1 MKKLIKFKEGSLKVE
16 QFKNFIAFRAWVDK
30 KIGYEFYKFLFPKDM
45 KEFSYLEDKNLDAYV
60 NNFVV
65 DPYVFDKAKF
75 LEETGEDESVKEA
88 LSRYPDNE
96 ILIMAKCHIDEH
108 DRTILEV
115 DNEKTYLP
123 MLEAALSY
131 YSDAFYYLINKKL
144 YVFAC

>member
-16 QFKNFIAFRAWVDK
+16 QFKDFAAFRAWVDK

-45 KEFSYLEDKNLDAYV
+45 KEFNYLEKEKLNAYV

-75 LEETGEDESVKEA
+75 LEETDEDESVKEV

-123 MLEAALSY
+123 LLEAALSY
-131 YSDAFYYLINKKL
+131 CSDSFFYLINKKL

>member
-1 MKKLIKFKEGSLKVE
+1 MKRLIKFKEGSLKVE
-16 QFKNFIAFRAWVDK
+16 QFKDFAAFRAWVDK
-30 KIGYEFYKFLFPKDM
+30 KIGYDFYKYLFPKDM
-45 KEFSYLEDKNLDAYV
+45 KEFQYLENEKLNAYV

-75 LEETGEDESVKEA
+75 LEETDEDESVKEV

-96 ILIMAKCHIDEH
+96 IIIMAKCHIDEH

-123 MLEAALSY
+123 LLEAALSY
-131 YSDAFYYLINKKL
+131 CSDAFYYLIGKKL
-144 YVFAC
+144 YVFAV

>member
-1 MKKLIKFKEGSLKVE
+1 MKKLIKFKAGSLKVK
-16 QFKNFIAFRAWVDK
+16 QFKDFASFRAWVDK
-30 KIGYEFYKFLFPKDM
+30 KIGYDFYKYLFPKDM
-45 KEFSYLEDKNLDAYV
+45 KEFQYLENEKLNAYV

-75 LEETGEDESVKEA
+75 LEETDEDESVKEV

-96 ILIMAKCHIDEH
+96 FLIVAKCHIDEH

-123 MLEAALSY
+123 LLEAALSY
-131 YSDAFYYLINKKL
+131 CSDAFYYLIGKKL
-144 YVFAC
+144 YVFAV

>member
-16 QFKNFIAFRAWVDK
+16 QFKDFAAFRAWVDK
-30 KIGYEFYKFLFPKDM
+30 KIGYEFYKYLFPKDM
-45 KEFSYLEDKNLDAYV
+45 KEFNYLEKQKLNAYV

-75 LEETGEDESVKEA
+75 LEETDEDESVKEV

-123 MLEAALSY
+123 LLEAALSY
-131 YSDAFYYLINKKL
+131 YSDSFFYLINKKL